1 MDTTPVALVL
11 AAPDLAPVGAGP
23 AREVDAALGGG
34 AVGMV
39 LGGGML
45 EGVTGIRPRGGP
57 GSAED
62 VAEFGEEKLAVGAL
76 GGTRSGP
83 PRDERLDRGS
93 GRSWAGVIRS
103 EHGREVAGGRALV
116 KDGHIGIGGM
126 IGKTSAVG
134 LSFGDGSTANYV
146 LADVPLDT
154 VSRPDYYAS
163 ASV

>member
-62 VAEFGEEKLAVGAL
+62 VAEFGEEKLAVGTLGSGGVAPAGDEGGDG
-76 GGTRSGP
+76 GGTHAAQSWGLGA
-83 PRDERLDRGS
+83 RDGQTKTVRVRVMAITERA
-93 GRSWAGVIRS
+93 AG
-103 EHGREVAGGRALV
+103 L
-116 KDGHIGIGGM
+116 
-126 IGKTSAVG
+126 
-134 LSFGDGSTANYV
+134 
-146 LADVPLDT
+146 
-154 VSRPDYYAS
+154 RPDS
-163 ASV
+163 WQSLNMLRLIV